1 MNDTATHEL
10 MTVSEVALRMRV
22 SAATVRRLIDKGEL
36 EAIRFG
42 HQWRIPASAL
52 ELTDE
57 ESNE

>member
-42 HQWRIPASAL
+42 H
-52 ELTDE
+52 
-57 ESNE
+57 NE